1 MDRYQNWAEKLS
13 DFLFASKDREFVRG
27 EFDCAL
33 FACDA
38 FLVQTGIDP
47 GEDFRGKYTTLQGA
61 AKELKKHG
69 GTLRQVTVKKFEG
82 EFKLQRVLVA
92 FAQRGDMAYAKVG
105 KETVLAV
112 VDLSGRF
119 LTLSPHR
126 VGPIVIPIEY
136 ISIVWR
142 IE

>member
-1 MDRYQNWAEKLS
+1 MNRHQNWAERLS
-13 DFLFASKDREFVRG
+13 DFLFASRNREFVRG

-38 FLVQTGIDP
+38 FLVQTGEDP
-47 GEDFRGKYTTLQGA
+47 AKNFRGKYTTLQGA
-61 AKELKKHG
+61 AKELKKNS
-69 GTLRQVTVKKFEG
+69 GTLRQVAIKKFEK
-82 EFKLQRVLVA
+82 EFKLQRVDVA

-112 VDLSGRF
+112 VDLSGKF

-126 VGPIVIPIEY
+126 VGPIIIPPKY